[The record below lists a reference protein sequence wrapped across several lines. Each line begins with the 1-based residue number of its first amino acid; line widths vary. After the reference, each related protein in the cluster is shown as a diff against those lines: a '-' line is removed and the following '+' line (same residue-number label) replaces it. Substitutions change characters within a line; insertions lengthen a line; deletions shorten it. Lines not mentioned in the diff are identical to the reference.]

1 MEIQFRM
8 SKVYKKKLGYSCVKI
23 KTGKPDSQPQLPSGE
38 TRPQVLIVLKIC
50 SKVNDL

>member
-23 KTGKPDSQPQLPSGE
+23 KTGKPDSKPQLPSGGK
-38 TRPQVLIVLKIC
+38 TSGINSFKNMQ
-50 SKVNDL
+50 